1 MREVEAGYGSNESI
15 PSGATRPGA
24 APLRRCSISKVAES
38 SSISWRRCSGSC
50 HGWFATVDPT
60 DQGVVTVTLRNP
72 FTKAN
77 PIYLPP
83 LNAHISVYGP
93 SYFEHYVPKVI
104 LSTDPTLNPENYVV
118 VALYRCWFELA
129 FIKAGQNSWTYVN
142 PAGTSYGDVIFYK
155 SQLYAVT
162 SFGAIGSLD
171 VHDTGICGLQVGVER

>member
-1 MREVEAGYGSNESI
+1 MHHLKLVDFMEV
-15 PSGATRPGA
+15 
-24 APLRRCSISKVAES
+24 
-38 SSISWRRCSGSC
+38 
-50 HGWFATVDPT
+50 
-60 DQGVVTVTLRNP
+60 RNP

-83 LNAHISVYGP
+83 LNAHVLVYEP
-93 SYFEHYVPKVI
+93 FYYEHYVPKVI
-104 LSTDPTLNPENYVV
+104 LSADPTLNPENYVV

-162 SFGAIGSLD
+162 SFVAIGSLD
-171 VHDTGICGLQVGVER
+171 VYGSDSNNPSQPPSIKLPTPRKPFRFYCFHAYLVESTQGDLLHILRYYVPKPGAFRFCNRHIL